1 MQSKRY
7 AVKLSVRIAGLGHYL
22 PSRRVLN
29 GELEQ
34 KMGLPEGWIAQHTKV
49 LERRYSNGE
58 TAVEQAVAASRMA
71 LEQAG
76 VLLEDIDAIIGASS
90 TPHQAIPCTAALVQ
104 RELGA
109 PDGGSTCFDINATCL
124 SFPLAMTTAGQ
135 FIASGVFRNVLVFS
149 SEIASPSL
157 NPAEPESAAL
167 MGDAAAAAV
176 LTASDGSSLIHG
188 LEFATY
194 SSGAHH
200 TQILGGGTRHHP
212 NSTQGNPELNLF
224 HMNGPA
230 IFKHAARTMPEFLK
244 GFLQKVG
251 WSLSDVNLL
260 VPHQASGPAVEILSR
275 QLGFSQQQVYMNLPI
290 RGNCVAASIPLALS
304 EAYAEGRLK
313 RGDKVLLAGTAAG
326 LTLGAVALTF

>member
-1 MQSKRY
+1 M
-7 AVKLSVRIAGLGHYL
+7 KLPVRIAGLGHYL

-29 GELEQ
+29 AELEQ
-34 KMGLPEGWIAQHTKV
+34 KMGLPQGWIAQHTKV
-49 LERRYSNGE
+49 VERRYVEGE
-58 TAVEQAVAASRMA
+58 TAVFQAAAAARMA
-71 LEQAG
+71 LGQASTP
-76 VLLEDIDAIIGASS
+76 LNQIDAFIGASS

-104 RELGA
+104 RELDA
-109 PDGGSTCFDINATCL
+109 PDGGSACFDLNATCL
-124 SFPLAMTTAGQ
+124 SFPLALATAGQ
-135 FIASGVFRNVLVFS
+135 FIASGVFRKVLVFS
-149 SEIASPSL
+149 SEVASPSL

-167 MGDAAAAAV
+167 MGDAAAAVV
-176 LTASDGSSLIHG
+176 LTASNGDSAIHG
-188 LEFATY
+188 LEFSTY

-200 TQILGGGTRHHP
+200 TQILGGGTHHHP
-212 NSTQGNPELNLF
+212 NSTHHHPELNLF

-230 IFKHAARTMPEFLK
+230 IFKHAARAMPEFLQ
-244 GFLQKVG
+244 GFLKQIG
-251 WSLSDVNLL
+251 WSLSDVDLL

-313 RGDKVLLAGTAAG
+313 RGDRVLLAGTAAG